1 VLLIVLETTQ
11 ASIQKIEF
19 TLQRPWRFIWF
30 GCADHIL
37 PEVSI
42 LCYNVNY
49 SPAKKNRTG
58 NLDMHRL
65 QQLER
70 LPTTKRKRTWT
81 EDDFAVLTSK
91 QVVWKN
97 FGNFQ
102 HSALPTAAFQMMMSA
117 KWIMKFVQG
126 VKESRRAW
134 MDLLMSAGT
143 TLWITWWLA
152 GSKAS
157 VTDPG
162 ITELG
167 NVFACLLGNGYH
179 QVKSC
184 LWDNG
189 LRIRS

>member
-102 HSALPTAAFQMMMSA
+102 HSVQPNSCIPNDDVSKMNNEVCTRSERKQKSLNGPLDVCRDNIVNNMMISWVQSISYWSRNYWTEQYVCLPPG
-117 KWIMKFVQG
+117 KWVSSSKIMTV
-126 VKESRRAW
+126 R
-134 MDLLMSAGT
+134 
-143 TLWITWWLA
+143 
-152 GSKAS
+152 
-157 VTDPG
+157 
-162 ITELG
+162 
-167 NVFACLLGNGYH
+167 
-179 QVKSC
+179 
-184 LWDNG
+184 
-189 LRIRS
+189 